1 MLTCAYLCLYLLSQ
15 AFQFHH
21 NIIIILD
28 SFQQVF
34 GYFPGA
40 EVLLMLHSKSVLQI
54 YPLSHM
60 GRSSYE

>member
-1 MLTCAYLCLYLLSQ
+1 MCLLVLI
-15 AFQFHH
+15 FHH

-40 EVLLMLHSKSVLQI
+40 EVLLMLHSKFVLQI